1 MNNKIFPASIIYNTV
16 EVYDSSISVKS
27 KFIYILLLT
36 ILLSFFIALPLIFV
50 DVAVQSRGTFQS
62 ALQRNQLTSSVGGR
76 LENWNMAENQKVQKG
91 EVIAVIRGEVLSL
104 EMQVVEERQM
114 IVNDFLS
121 DLNNL
126 LQLDLNV
133 APFEFI
139 KLKSQF
145 YKASLTEF
153 HSRIVNQTA
162 SVQKLERDFK
172 RAESL
177 FESKSIAFADFDNV
191 DIQYKQAGSQLE
203 MIKKQKLNEWEQD
216 LINYQNE
223 KIKLGNQLEVLTEQ
237 MRQYQVIAGTSGTLL
252 NVLNLNKGDIIYPNQ
267 KLAEI
272 SPDTTTLAVTYISPT
287 DIAFITKG
295 QSVTF
300 QVDAYNYN
308 QWGLAKGEVLDVADD
323 LTLISDSET
332 GFLVTCSM
340 RSPTLSISKGQQ
352 GTIKKGMT
360 FNARFVIARR
370 SLFHLLYD
378 KVDNWLNPQVQGK
391 V

>member
-1 MNNKIFPASIIYNTV
+1 MNTKIFPASIIHNTV

-27 KFIYILLLT
+27 KFIYILLLA
-36 ILLSFFIALPLIFV
+36 ILLGFFIALPLIFV
-50 DVAVQSRGTFQS
+50 DMAVQSRGTFQS
-62 ALQRNQLTSSVGGR
+62 ALQRNQLSSSVGGR

-126 LQLDLNV
+126 LKLDLNV

-139 KLKSQF
+139 KLKSKF
-145 YKASLTEF
+145 YQASLTEF

-177 FESKSIAFADFDNV
+177 FDSKSIAFADFDNV

-223 KIKLGNQLEVLTEQ
+223 KIKLGNQLEVLSEQ
-237 MRQYQVIAGTSGTLL
+237 MGQYQVIAGTSGTLL

-272 SPDTTTLAVTYISPT
+272 SPDTTTLAVTYISPA

-308 QWGLAKGEVLDVADD
+308 QWGLAEGEVLDVADD
-323 LTLISDSET
+323 LTLISDRES

-340 RSPTLSISKGQQ
+340 KSPTLSISNGQQ

-370 SLFHLLYD
+370 SLFQLLYD
-378 KVDNWLNPQVQGK
+378 KVDNWLNPQVQGQ

>member
-1 MNNKIFPASIIYNTV
+1 MSDKIFPASIIQNTV
-16 EVYDSSISVKS
+16 EVYDSRISVKS
-27 KFIYILLLT
+27 KFIYILLLA
-36 ILLSFFIALPLIFV
+36 ILLGFFIALPLIFV

-91 EVIAVIRGEVLSL
+91 EVIAVIRAEVLSL
-104 EMQVVEERQM
+104 EMQVIKERQM
-114 IVNDFLS
+114 IVNQFLS

-126 LQLDLNV
+126 LKLDLNV

-139 KLKSQF
+139 KLKSKF
-145 YKASLTEF
+145 YQASLTEF

-223 KIKLGNQLEVLTEQ
+223 KIKLDNQLEVLSEQ
-237 MRQYQVIAGTSGTLL
+237 MGQYQVIAGTSGTLL

-272 SPDTTTLAVTYISPT
+272 SPDTTTLAVTYISPA

-308 QWGLAKGEVLDVADD
+308 QWGLAEGEVLDVADD
-323 LTLISDSET
+323 LTLISD
-332 GFLVTCSM
+332 
-340 RSPTLSISKGQQ
+340 R
-352 GTIKKGMT
+352 
-360 FNARFVIARR
+360 
-370 SLFHLLYD
+370 
-378 KVDNWLNPQVQGK
+378 
-391 V
+391 